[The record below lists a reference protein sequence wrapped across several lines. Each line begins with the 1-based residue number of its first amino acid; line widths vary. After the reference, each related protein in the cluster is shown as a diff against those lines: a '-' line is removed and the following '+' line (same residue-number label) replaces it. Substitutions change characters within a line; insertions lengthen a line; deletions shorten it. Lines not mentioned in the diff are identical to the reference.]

1 LANGY
6 DVIVLGLGIM
16 GGATV
21 ARLSNDGHR
30 VLGLDANQRGHHLGA
45 SHGSSR
51 IIREAIVESPDYVPL
66 VRRSFDLWRDLE
78 TRSAMSLLTM
88 TGRLNIGTPESGC
101 VTGALASARLHD
113 VRHERLNPSEVAARF
128 PGFRLTD
135 DLVAVF
141 EPNAGALA
149 PGACLDAFLGLAT
162 AAGADLHFEEPALSW
177 TASASGVTVTTPKAS
192 YQAQALVI
200 TSGAWTNRL
209 LPDLHLP
216 LETWRVVNAYFTPAT
231 PDYYTPGRCPVYRW
245 QVPEGDYYGFPAM
258 PGEGVKL
265 GRHDTG
271 ERCTPET
278 VRRDINAWEIE
289 ELRQVLV
296 KYMPGAAGPAEA
308 ALTCLYTNTP
318 DRHFVVDRH
327 PEHGQVVYACGF
339 SGHGFKYAPVIG
351 EILTGLATTGATQ
364 HQVAF
369 LSASRPALA
378 A

>member
-200 TSGAWTNRL
+200 TLRCLDEPAPAGPPPTARDLARRQRL
-209 LPDLHLP
+209 LHAGHAGLLHARPLPGLP
-216 LETWRVVNAYFTPAT
+216 LAST
-231 PDYYTPGRCPVYRW
+231 GRR
-245 QVPEGDYYGFPAM
+245 
-258 PGEGVKL
+258 L
-265 GRHDTG
+265 
-271 ERCTPET
+271 
-278 VRRDINAWEIE
+278 
-289 ELRQVLV
+289 LRL
-296 KYMPGAAGPAEA
+296 
-308 ALTCLYTNTP
+308 
-318 DRHFVVDRH
+318 
-327 PEHGQVVYACGF
+327 
-339 SGHGFKYAPVIG
+339 SGHARRGGQA
-351 EILTGLATTGATQ
+351 
-364 HQVAF
+364 
-369 LSASRPALA
+369 RPARHRRALHA
-378 A
+378 